1 MGMINKAD
9 IVKIAEPKIIQLGG
23 YLVDVKVSNTN
34 VITILFDIE
43 GGSVLV
49 EHCLAINKH
58 IEEKIDREIEDYEL
72 NISSPGLSNPFLVPK
87 QYHKNIGKE
96 VKVLLQNG
104 EREKGTIISYADQL
118 VLEVEEKVKGKK
130 GPFKKKSIH
139 IPCNQIKETKLKLNF
154 K

>member
-1 MGMINKAD
+1 MIAQAE
-9 IVKIAEPKIIQLGG
+9 IVKTIDPKIKEMGG
-23 YLVDVKVSNTN
+23 YLVDVKVNTAN
-34 VITILFDIE
+34 SIIVYIDSFKGILLED
-43 GGSVLV
+43 
-49 EHCLAINKH
+49 CLQLSKYF
-58 IEEKIDREIEDYEL
+58 EDQFDREIEDYEL
-72 NISSPGLSNPFLVPK
+72 TVCSAGLENPFIVNE